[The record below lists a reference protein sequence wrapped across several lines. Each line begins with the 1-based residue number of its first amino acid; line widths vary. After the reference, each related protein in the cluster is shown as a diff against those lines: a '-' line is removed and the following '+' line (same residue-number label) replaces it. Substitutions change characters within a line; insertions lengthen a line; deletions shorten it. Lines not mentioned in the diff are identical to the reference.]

1 MRITNSTALRSSLT
15 ELESNRTAIDTL
27 QAQISSGLRLTRPS
41 DDPVGV
47 SEVMHSSSSLKAL
60 EQYKRNID
68 SATARNSSEG
78 TALDQLT
85 NILSRAKE
93 LAVSQATGT
102 ANAATRK
109 TAAAEMEQLFN
120 SAVALAS
127 TKNGNEYLFGGDAVT
142 QAPFTGSGTGATLD
156 FTSTSPSG
164 SRAVAVSAGQ
174 TLVATHDGQQL
185 FGDSGVLAA
194 LRDATRALQAG
205 DQASITN
212 AMPSIDSAFDN
223 VQVLQGEQGAR
234 ANALDVASQN
244 MTALKANLTAYRS
257 QLQEVDI
264 ESAVTELVTKQT
276 SYQAAMLATSKI
288 LGMTLT
294 DYLR

>member
-1 MRITNSTALRSSLT
+1 MRITNSTMLSTTLSALD
-15 ELESNRTAIDTL
+15 SNRTAINTL
-27 QAQISSGLRLTRPS
+27 QAQISSGVRLTRPS

-47 SEVMHSSSSLKAL
+47 SEVMHSSSSLTAL
-60 EQYKRNID
+60 VQYKRNID
-68 SATARNSSEG
+68 SATARNTSEG

-93 LAVSQATGT
+93 LAVSQATST
-102 ANAATRK
+102 ATPESRR
-109 TAAAEMEQLFN
+109 TAGAEMEQLFN
-120 SAVALAS
+120 TAVSLAG
-127 TKNGNEYLFGGDAVT
+127 TKDGNEFLFGGDNVT
-142 QAPFTGSGTGATLD
+142 QPPFTSTGTGTTLD
-156 FTSTSPSG
+156 FTTTSPSG
-164 SRAVAVSAGQ
+164 SRSVAVAAGQ

-185 FGDSGVLAA
+185 FGDSGVLTA

-212 AMPSIDSAFDN
+212 AMPAIDSAFDN

-234 ANALDVASQN
+234 ANALSVASQN
-244 MTALKANLTAYRS
+244 VTALKANLTAYQS
-257 QLQEVDI
+257 QLQDVDV

-288 LGMTLT
+288 LGMSLT